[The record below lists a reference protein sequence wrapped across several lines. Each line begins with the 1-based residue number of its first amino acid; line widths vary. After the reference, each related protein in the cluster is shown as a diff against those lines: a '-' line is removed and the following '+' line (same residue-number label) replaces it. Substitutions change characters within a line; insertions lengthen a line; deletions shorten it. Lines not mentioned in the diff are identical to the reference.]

1 MTTKKTHNDFMTGF
15 AYGFTMALSMFQP
28 IIEARLT
35 EHQNLEIEKLRN
47 EVWMLKRELKA
58 MKDAQSLAIAP
69 FGQGALDKPDDTLLM
84 RAFVRET
91 KEELAQLSPDE
102 LAQNDDVLRRFTKGV
117 VKSNEQA

>member
-1 MTTKKTHNDFMTGF
+1 MTGF

-69 FGQGALDKPDDTLLM
+69 FGQGALQSPNPDLLLQ
-84 RAFVRET
+84 RAFVQEVKREEET
-91 KEELAQLSPDE
+91 LTPAQKQARDARHNDMTRRYIGKEL
-102 LAQNDDVLRRFTKGV
+102 T
-117 VKSNEQA
+117 

>member
-1 MTTKKTHNDFMTGF
+1 
-15 AYGFTMALSMFQP
+15 
-28 IIEARLT
+28 
-35 EHQNLEIEKLRN
+35 
-47 EVWMLKRELKA
+47 
-58 MKDAQSLAIAP
+58 MKDAQSLAISP
-69 FGQGALDKPDDTLLM
+69 FGHGALDKPDDTLLM